1 MRRAIPLPIFC
12 LLFVACGRETETF
25 SLPDATAQSAWF
37 PLEIGQFAEFMV
49 DSMVFDFGQRDS
61 SRTFVREVVTDT
73 FRDNTGRLVFKIERF
88 ERENPAAAWQIR
100 HVWSASRM
108 ASEAIRTE
116 GNLRFRPIVFPLDA
130 RSGWDGHVFL
140 DKNLEIEVAGER
152 LRPFGGWFFEV
163 DSLDVPGEVGDFA
176 FDSLL
181 LVTEVDA
188 DNLFER
194 RFSRAK
200 YARNVGL
207 VWREQWIL
215 DSQYCNQIPPPA
227 DCETKSWVE
236 KAEKGFIVRQTII
249 DY

>member
-1 MRRAIPLPIFC
+1 MRYFCRHASRDFPAHFLPPFCCLRARNGAVFN
-12 LLFVACGRETETF
+12 
-25 SLPDATAQSAWF
+25 LPDAAAQRAWF
-37 PLEIGQFAEFMV
+37 PLEIGQFAEFVV
-49 DSMVFDFGQRDS
+49 DSVVFDFGLRDS

-73 FRDNTGRLVFKIERF
+73 LRDNTGLLVFKIERF

-100 HVWSASRM
+100 HVWSASRT

-116 GNLRFRPIVFPLDA
+116 GNLPFRPLVFPLDT
-130 RSGWDGHVFL
+130 RTGWDGHVFL

-163 DSLDVPGEVGDFA
+163 DSVDVPCAVGDFA

-181 LVTEVDA
+181 VVTETDS

-200 YARNVGL
+200 KHPECRPRLARTVDFGFP
-207 VWREQWIL
+207 IL
-215 DSQYCNQIPPPA
+215 QPNPAACRLRDQIL
-227 DCETKSWVE
+227 
-236 KAEKGFIVRQTII
+236 G
-249 DY
+249 

>member
-1 MRRAIPLPIFC
+1 MRRAIFLPVFC
-12 LLFVACGRETETF
+12 LVLAACGRETEPPN
-25 SLPDATAQSAWF
+25 SPDAAAQQAWF
-37 PLEIGQFAEFMV
+37 PLEIGQVSEFAV
-49 DSMVFDFGQRDS
+49 DSVVFDFGLRDS

-88 ERENPAAAWQIR
+88 ERKNPAENWQIR
-100 HVWSASRM
+100 HVWSASRT

-116 GNLRFRPIVFPLDA
+116 GNLRFRPLVFPLDT
-130 RSGWDGHVFL
+130 RTGWDGHVFL

-152 LRPFGGWFFEV
+152 LRPFGDWFFEV
-163 DSLDVPGEVGDFA
+163 DSTDVPGVVGNFA

-181 LVTEVDA
+181 VVTETDS

-194 RFSRAK
+194 RFSRTK

-227 DCETKSWVE
+227 DCATKPWAE
-236 KAEKGFIVRQTII
+236 KAEKGYILRQTII
-249 DY
+249 DF